1 MRVCC
6 RTLFQT
12 TIIQFELV
20 EIVLK
25 NEYNCL
31 HNFDAAFKNLF
42 RIYYRK
48 IYPKIKEI
56 TRKSNLKNQR
66 VVNFTK
72 QGDYSKT
79 ICKVFLVMNETC
91 RVYVN
96 SIFTTSGP
104 ILEFS
109 MCIFQ
114 NFLYFVLLTANHV
127 QLNFEQLWI

>member
-1 MRVCC
+1 MQKNDEKLNLSLHYCTYANLHVD
-6 RTLFQT
+6 LLMK
-12 TIIQFELV
+12 IISSS
-20 EIVLK
+20 
-25 NEYNCL
+25 N
-31 HNFDAAFKNLF
+31 NLCVQHY
-42 RIYYRK
+42 IYFNHY
-48 IYPKIKEI
+48 KEI
-56 TRKSNLKNQR
+56 IKLDSFVKNNQGWI
-66 VVNFTK
+66 K

-79 ICKVFLVMNETC
+79 ICKVFLVINETC